1 MPKDDHR
8 PQFPF
13 EWTRVPT
20 ALEKAQTALSQLID
34 FTLALSAMC
43 MEREVFTAD
52 ELFKMEAVMKDARK
66 KLGKDFTMEEGIKAV
81 RAAFRIESRKDW
93 KPK

>member
-1 MPKDDHR
+1 MVMGGDGR
-8 PQFPF
+8 IPF
-13 EWTRVPT
+13 IRKETP
-20 ALEKAQTALSQLID
+20 LEKAQRALNALID
-34 FTLALSAMC
+34 YTLALSAMC
-43 MEREVFTAD
+43 MERNVFTAE
-52 ELFKMEAVMKDARK
+52 ELFKMEAVMGEARR

>member
-1 MPKDDHR
+1 MLNDDHR

-13 EWTRVPT
+13 ERIRQATP
-20 ALEKAQTALSQLID
+20 LEKAQLVLNELID

-43 MEREVFTAD
+43 MERNVFTA
-52 ELFKMEAVMKDARK
+52 EEMFKMEAVMKDARR

-81 RAAFRIESRKDW
+81 RAAFRIEIDKEG
-93 KPK
+93 K